1 MEKNRTHGG
10 KVRQYKKSPGLGPGY
25 QASGKDQGEE
35 GRPLV
40 TRDCKY
46 TWDGLYM
53 STNKEDILPTSPFL

>member
-1 MEKNRTHGG
+1 M
-10 KVRQYKKSPGLGPGY
+10 RQYKKSPGLGPGY